1 MLGSSSGKIRV
12 GATICAAALALAA
25 VTGCAASYGAETQV
39 PYTPADGVYADTGGL
54 KLRNL
59 VIVSDTA
66 GRGTLVG
73 TIFNEGRTTD
83 ALTGIQVSGG
93 GRASLG
99 SAPISLP
106 AGSGTVVLGA
116 DSSLGKALPV
126 TVEGKQV
133 SAGKTVRLTF
143 TFQKAASTSISV
155 FVVAR
160 DGAYATVPAPTLL
173 PPQPGRQS

>member
-1 MLGSSSGKIRV
+1 VLGSSSGKIRV

-25 VTGCAASYGAETQV
+25 LTGCAASYGAETQV
-39 PYTPADGVYADTGGL
+39 PYTPADGVYAHTGGL

-73 TIFNEGRTTD
+73 TIFNAGGSTD

-106 AGSGTVVLGA
+106 AGNGTVVLGA
-116 DSSLGKALPV
+116 DSSIGKALPV

-133 SAGKTVRLTF
+133 SAGRTVRLTF
-143 TFQKAASTSISV
+143 TFQRASAASVTV

-160 DGAYATVPAPTLL
+160 DGAYSTVPAPSLKA
-173 PPQPGRQS
+173 PPPPRQS

>member
-12 GATICAAALALAA
+12 GATVCAAALALAA
-25 VTGCAASYGAETQV
+25 VTGCAATYGAETQV
-39 PYTPADGVYADTGGL
+39 PYTAADGVYANTGGI

-73 TIFNEGRTTD
+73 TVFNQGGSAD

-106 AGSGTVVLGA
+106 AHTGSVVLGA
-116 DSSLGKALPV
+116 DSTVGKALPV

-143 TFQKAASTSISV
+143 TFQKAAAVPVTV

-160 DGAYATVPAPTLL
+160 DGAYSTVPAPTLL

>member
-12 GATICAAALALAA
+12 GATVCAAALALAA
-25 VTGCAASYGAETQV
+25 FTGCAATYGAETQV
-39 PYTPADGVYADTGGL
+39 PYTPADGVYANTGGI

-73 TIFNEGRTTD
+73 TIFNRGGTAD

-99 SAPISLP
+99 SAPVSLA
-106 AGSGTVVLGA
+106 AGNGTLVMGA
-116 DSSLGKALPV
+116 DTSVGKAQPV

-133 SAGKTVRLTF
+133 DVGKTVRLTF
-143 TFQKAASTSISV
+143 TFQKAAAASVTV

>member
-1 MLGSSSGKIRV
+1 VLGSSSGKIRV
-12 GATICAAALALAA
+12 GATICAAALSLAA
-25 VTGCAASYGAETQV
+25 VTGCAATYGAETQV
-39 PYTPADGVYADTGGL
+39 PYTPADGVYADTGGI

-73 TIFNEGRTTD
+73 TIFNDGPTAD

-99 SAPISLP
+99 SAPTPLP
-106 AGSGTVVLGA
+106 AHNGTAVLGA
-116 DSSLGKALPV
+116 DSSVGKALPV
-126 TVEGKQV
+126 TVESTQV

-143 TFQKAASTSISV
+143 TFEKAASVPITV

-160 DGAYATVPAPTLL
+160 DGAYATVPAPTPL